1 MLKINFTHKLYSLC
15 SKSVFCIYLVDWDR
29 TLVGY
34 ALLGNGSTEVRPP
47 VAFVEGRMIA
57 FATSLVLVARRTSF
71 KKRRNPFSRPFMFGE
86 IFFRYI
92 MPQEAPWD
100 DIPPQSLLQF
110 KFLNGI
116 VKLIS

>member
-1 MLKINFTHKLYSLC
+1 
-15 SKSVFCIYLVDWDR
+15 
-29 TLVGY
+29 
-34 ALLGNGSTEVRPP
+34 
-47 VAFVEGRMIA
+47 MIA
-57 FATSLVLVARRTSF
+57 FATSLVLVTRRTSF
-71 KKRRNPFSRPFMFGE
+71 KKRRNPFSHPFMFGE